1 MEINIMNILVTG
13 SAGFIGHKVCEE
25 LINTGN
31 HVIGLDN
38 MNDYYDVHL
47 KEYRLRSLNRS
58 NAFKFIKLDIEH
70 YDDLEKIF
78 KEYKLNA
85 IINLAARAGVRYS
98 MLNPLMYFNTNTI
111 GLLNILELMKKYKV
125 NKIVQAST
133 SSLYAGQALPFSEE
147 LAVNEPLS
155 PYAASKK
162 SSEMIAYTYY
172 HLYDINATIVRY
184 FTVYGPAGRPDM
196 AVFKFIRDIIEEKE
210 IVINGDGTQTRDFTF
225 IDDVAKGTVLA
236 LKPRG
241 YEVINIGG
249 GLAAYSLKDLINLI
263 EKYSNKKA
271 IIKYS
276 GFSKAD
282 MKHTLAK
289 STKAKDMLNWEPKVD
304 FSEGIKRSVDW
315 YMTNRSWAKLS
326 TSKDDYLGK

>member
-1 MEINIMNILVTG
+1 MMNILVTG

>member
-1 MEINIMNILVTG
+1 MNILVTG